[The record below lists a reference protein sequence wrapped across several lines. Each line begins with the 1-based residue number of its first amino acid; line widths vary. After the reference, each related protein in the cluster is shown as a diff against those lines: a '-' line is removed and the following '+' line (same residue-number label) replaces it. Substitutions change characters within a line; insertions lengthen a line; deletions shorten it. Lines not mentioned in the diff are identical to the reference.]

1 MRDKNLLKVDRV
13 LLIYFFFIVS
23 FGLAALFSASTPV
36 GYAKFGDAWFFVK
49 RQIVLGL
56 IPGLIAGYILYQT
69 DLDFIRKFSWTIYI
83 LSLGF
88 LVLVFIPP
96 VGMAINNSRS
106 WINFF
111 GLTFQPSEFSKL
123 AIVII
128 LAYLLSQRKYD
139 WGNWQTSLLPVL
151 AILSPT
157 LVLIL
162 MQPDIGT
169 LSIII
174 AEIFVMLFIA
184 KVPIR
189 YLLILGLIGVVSFVS
204 LIIAAPYRAQRI
216 TTFLNPELDPRGR
229 GYQMNQAFLAVGSGG
244 FWGRGFGQS
253 RQKYQYL
260 PEVSADTIFA
270 VIAEENG
277 FIISSAL
284 IVLILLI
291 IWRGF
296 KIGMASHDPFG
307 ALLVTGIMVWFG
319 WQSFLNIGA
328 TVGALP
334 LTGVPL
340 PFVSHGGSALATAL
354 AGAGIVLNLSRNS
367 NIS

>member
-1 MRDKNLLKVDRV
+1 MQKKNREGIDRV
-13 LLIYFFFIVS
+13 LFIYFSAIVL

-49 RQIVLGL
+49 RQIMFGI
-56 IPGLIAGYILYQT
+56 IPGVIIAIALSRAS
-69 DLDFIRKFSWTIYI
+69 LDFFKKFSWIIYI
-83 LSLGF
+83 MSLFF
-88 LVLVFIPP
+88 LLLVFIPH
-96 VGMAINNSRS
+96 VGVMINNSKS
-106 WINFF
+106 WIDIA
-111 GLTFQPSEFSKL
+111 GLTFQPAEFSKF

-128 LAYLLSQRKYD
+128 LAYLLSQKKYD
-139 WGNWQTSLLPVL
+139 WNDWQRSIVPVL

-157 LVLIL
+157 LILIL
-162 MQPDIGT
+162 LQPDVGT

-174 AEIFVMLFIA
+174 AEIIVMLFIA
-184 KVPIR
+184 QVPFR
-189 YLLILGLIGVVSFVS
+189 YLSFLGLIGIVAFIG
-204 LIIAAPYRAQRI
+204 LIFAAPYRVQRI
-216 TTFLNPELDPRGR
+216 TTFLHPELDPRGQ

-284 IVLILLI
+284 VVLILLI
-291 IWRGF
+291 VWRGF
-296 KIGMASHDPFG
+296 KISMSSDDPYG
-307 ALLVTGIMVWFG
+307 ALLAAGIMVWFG
-319 WQSFLNIGA
+319 WQSYLNIGA

-340 PFVSHGGSALATAL
+340 PFVSHGGSAMVMAL
-354 AGAGIVLNLSRNS
+354 SGAGIVLSVSRNLK
-367 NIS
+367 I

>member
-1 MRDKNLLKVDRV
+1 MQTKNHVGVDRV
-13 LLIYFFFIVS
+13 LLIYFVAIVL

-49 RQIVLGL
+49 RQIFYGL
-56 IPGLIAGYILYQT
+56 IPGVLAAIVLSRT
-69 DLDFIRKFSWTIYI
+69 DLGKIRKLSWAVYL
-83 LSLGF
+83 LSLFF
-88 LVLVFIPP
+88 LVLVFIPR
-96 VGMAINNSRS
+96 VGLSINNSRS
-106 WINFF
+106 WIQFF
-111 GLTFQPSEFSKL
+111 GYTFQIAEFSKL

-128 LAYLLSQRKYD
+128 LAYLLSQKMYD
-139 WGNWQTSLLPVL
+139 WDNWQTSLVPVL

-157 LVLIL
+157 LILIL
-162 MQPDIGT
+162 LQPDIGT
-169 LSIII
+169 LSIIVV
-174 AEIFVMLFIA
+174 EIFAMLFIA
-184 KVPIR
+184 KVPVR
-189 YLLILGLIGVVSFVS
+189 YLLVLGLIGVVSFVS
-204 LIIAAPYRAQRI
+204 LIVAAPYRSQRI
-216 TTFLNPELDPRGR
+216 TTFLHPELDPKGQ

-277 FIISSAL
+277 FLISTA
-284 IVLILLI
+284 LILLVLLI
-291 IWRGF
+291 VWRGF
-296 KIGMASHDPFG
+296 KIGMASDDPFG

-340 PFVSHGGSALATAL
+340 PFVSHGGSALVMAL
-354 AGAGIVLNLSRNS
+354 AGVGIVLSVSRSS